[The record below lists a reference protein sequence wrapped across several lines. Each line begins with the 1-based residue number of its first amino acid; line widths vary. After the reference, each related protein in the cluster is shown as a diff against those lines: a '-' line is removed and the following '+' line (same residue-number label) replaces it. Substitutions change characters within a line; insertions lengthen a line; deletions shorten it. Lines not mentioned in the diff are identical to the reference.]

1 MCRKIIYAL
10 VALLV
15 LSCNTVNR
23 EYSGIVVD
31 KKYHQSYIRLQ
42 YYGKQLHPISVPER
56 FVLYIQD
63 STGKVRSI
71 SVDEASFNSHEIN
84 DHVYIK

>member
-42 YYGKQLHPISVPER
+42 YYGKQFHPIPVPER